1 MRMRFIRDAAALV
14 MLAALLTACGG
25 GERKRSVVYVEEED
39 FDAEVGD
46 YARSGDEVVI
56 PFREEG
62 GVKYVSVT
70 VNGMDVEMIF
80 DTGCSSTLI
89 SMAEANYLYQ
99 KGLLEEGDILG
110 TAHAVIADGS
120 IVENAVVNLREVVIG
135 GQVMCSDVT
144 ATVSENP
151 AAPLLLGNEVLD
163 RVATLEIDNERKAL
177 IFKLK

>member
-14 MLAALLTACGG
+14 MLAVLLTACGG
-25 GERKRSVVYVEEED
+25 GERKRSVVYVEAED
-39 FDAEVGD
+39 FETEVGD

-62 GVKYVSVT
+62 GLKYVDVT

-99 KGLLEEGDILG
+99 KGMLEEEDVLG
-110 TAHAVIADGS
+110 LAQAVIADGS

-163 RVATLEIDNERKAL
+163 RVATIEIDNERKAL

>member
-14 MLAALLTACGG
+14 MLAVLLTACGG
-25 GERKRSVVYVEEED
+25 GEKKRSVVYVEEED
-39 FDAEVGD
+39 FETEVGN
-46 YARSGDEVVI
+46 YAKSGDEVVI

-80 DTGCSSTLI
+80 DTGCSTALI

-99 KGLLEEGDILG
+99 KGLLEEEDILG
-110 TAHAVIADGS
+110 TAHAMIADGS
-120 IVENAVVNLREVVIG
+120 IVENAVVNLRELVIG
-135 GQVMCSDVT
+135 GQIVCRDVT

-163 RVATLEIDNERKAL
+163 RVATIEIDNERKAL

>member
-1 MRMRFIRDAAALV
+1 MRVKCRWAMAV
-14 MLAALLTACGG
+14 LAVPVALLTACGG

-39 FDAEVGD
+39 FETEVGD

-62 GVKYVSVT
+62 GLKYVDVT
-70 VNGMDVEMIF
+70 VNGMDVDMIF

-99 KGLLEEGDILG
+99 KGLLEEGDVLG
-110 TAHAVIADGS
+110 LAQAVIADGS

-135 GQVMCSDVT
+135 GQIVCRDVT
-144 ATVSENP
+144 ATVSANP
-151 AAPLLLGNEVLD
+151 KAPLLLGNEVLD
-163 RVATLEIDNERKAL
+163 RVATIEIDNWNKAL